1 MSNDATVGRS
11 MRVVQRVVF
20 PGADLDVV
28 PLYVETNPERG
39 AAELAAE
46 LLAESLG
53 NRDPV
58 PPAPTAM
65 GVATGETQSVIQF
78 GATLPGHPWEE
89 ILPRRS
95 ATIDAGGRVSFG
107 TYFNA
112 FPASYWRR
120 WTTVDS
126 VTLRLRVAG
135 ECMIVVYRS
144 AAKGHSF
151 PVETIGVET
160 DEPVSVERALP
171 LAPFIDGGWYWF
183 DIVAGPR
190 GTTVI
195 QAEWAVPAE
204 PPGRG
209 GGVEA
214 SPGRGGG
221 VEASS
226 GRGGGV
232 EASRAPGRLSLGFTT
247 FNRADF
253 MVGHLRTLGASP
265 EVLDLIDTVYVIDQG
280 TRQVADHPDFA
291 DSAKGLGDKLR
302 IIKQGNIGGSGGF
315 SRSMDEAVSA
325 GDSDYLLILD
335 DDITLEPESIL
346 RAATFADLA
355 RKPTI
360 VGGHMF
366 SLYDRSVLHAF
377 AESIAPRKWW
387 WEASP
392 NTKARH
398 DFGRRNLRNT
408 PWLHRR
414 AEADYNGWWM
424 CLIPTKII
432 KELGLAIPVFIKW
445 DDAEYAVRAG
455 ARGYPTVSLPGVAA
469 WHIPWLD
476 KNDALD
482 WQAYYHIRNR
492 VIVALLHSPF
502 KRGGRLMAESGER
515 QLQNLLSMQY
525 STAALRVL
533 ALEDILSGPGHL
545 HRDLGTKMASLRE
558 LRQDFTDA
566 RGSADLEDF
575 PPARR
580 KVPDQL
586 KTNTTPTNKV
596 NLMSKVAAGTLHQ
609 FRKPRKFQRPQMTL
623 PYQDAAW
630 WVLSKLD
637 SAVVSAPD
645 GTTAAWY
652 QRDRKQFRALARRSA
667 ALHLRLVMNWPRLA
681 KEYRSAAAEF
691 TSPATWR
698 ETFEASLGDPPGGP

>member
-1 MSNDATVGRS
+1 MTDDAAAGLPSVAKEDSVGLPPAIDPARS
-11 MRVVQRVVF
+11 LRVVQRVVF
-20 PGADLDVV
+20 PGTDLDVV

-65 GVATGETQSVIQF
+65 GVATGEAQSVIRF
-78 GATLPGHPWEE
+78 GVGLPAHPAEE

-95 ATIDAGGRVSFG
+95 AAISKGSRVSFA
-107 TYFNA
+107 TYFSA

-135 ECMIVVYRS
+135 ECTVIVYRS

-151 PVETIGVET
+151 PVETIGLET
-160 DEPVSVERALP
+160 DEPELVERTLP

-195 QAEWAVPAE
+195 RAEWAVPAD
-204 PPGRG
+204 PALPGRI
-209 GGVEA
+209 
-214 SPGRGGG
+214 
-221 VEASS
+221 
-226 GRGGGV
+226 
-232 EASRAPGRLSLGFTT
+232 SLGFTT

-253 MVGHLRTLGASP
+253 MVGHLRTLGASA

-280 TRQVADHPDFA
+280 TRHVTDHPDFA

-302 IIKQGNIGGSGGF
+302 IIEQGNIGGSGGF
-315 SRSMDEAVSA
+315 SRSMDETVRA

-335 DDITLEPESIL
+335 DDIILEPESIL

-366 SLYDRSVLHAF
+366 SLYDRSVLHAY
-377 AESIAPRKWW
+377 AEHIAPGKWW
-387 WEASP
+387 WEISP

-414 AEADYNGWWM
+414 AEAGYNGWWM

-455 ARGYPTVSLPGVAA
+455 RKGYPTVSLPGVAA

-492 VIVALLHSPF
+492 VIVALLHSPR
-502 KRGGRLMAESGER
+502 KRGGRLATESGER

-525 STAALRVL
+525 STAALRLL
-533 ALEDILSGPGHL
+533 ALEDVLSGPGHM
-545 HRDLGTKMASLRE
+545 HRELGTKMASLRE
-558 LRQDFTDA
+558 LRQHFGDA
-566 RGSADLEDF
+566 RGTADLDSY
-575 PPARR
+575 PPPRR
-580 KVPDQL
+580 EAPDNL
-586 KTNTTPTNKV
+586 KTNTTPTNRV
-596 NLMSKVAAGTLHQ
+596 NLMAKVAAGTLHQ
-609 FRKPRKFQRPQMTL
+609 FRKPRKFERPQMAL

-652 QRDRKQFRALARRSA
+652 QRDRKQFRSLAWRSA
-667 ALHLRLVMNWPRLA
+667 VLHLRLVRSWPRLA
-681 KEYRSAAAEF
+681 AEYRAASAEF
-691 TSPATWR
+691 TSPARWR
-698 ETFEASLGDPPGGP
+698 ETFEASLGDPPRP

>member
-1 MSNDATVGRS
+1 MTDDATAGVPSVAKEDFAGVPHAPAEGRGL
-11 MRVVQRVVF
+11 RVVQRVVF

-65 GVATGETQSVIQF
+65 GVATGETQSVIGF
-78 GATLPGHPWEE
+78 GASLAGHPWED
-89 ILPRRS
+89 LQPRRS
-95 ATIDAGGRVSFG
+95 AAISAGGRVSFG

-135 ECMIVVYRS
+135 ECTIILYRS

-151 PVETIGVET
+151 PVETIGVAN

-171 LAPFIDGGWYWF
+171 LGPFIDGGWYWF

-204 PPGRG
+204 PAPPGRI
-209 GGVEA
+209 
-214 SPGRGGG
+214 
-221 VEASS
+221 
-226 GRGGGV
+226 
-232 EASRAPGRLSLGFTT
+232 SLGFTT

-253 MVGHLRTLGASP
+253 MVGHLRTLGASA

-280 TRQVADHPDFA
+280 TRRVADHPDFA

-302 IIKQGNIGGSGGF
+302 IIEQGNIGGSGGF
-315 SRSMDEAVSA
+315 SRSMDEAARA

-366 SLYDRSVLHAF
+366 SLYDRSVLHAY

-387 WEASP
+387 WETSP

-525 STAALRVL
+525 STAALRLL
-533 ALEDILSGPGHL
+533 ALEDVLSGPGHL
-545 HRDLGTKMASLRE
+545 HRDLGTKMAALRE
-558 LRQDFTDA
+558 LRQGYTDA
-566 RGSADLEDF
+566 RGAADLDDF

-580 KVPDQL
+580 KAPDQL
-586 KTNTTPTNKV
+586 KTNTSPTNKV
-596 NLMSKVAAGTLHQ
+596 NLMTKVAVGTLHQ
-609 FRKPRKFQRPQMTL
+609 FRKPKDFQRPQMAL
-623 PYQDAAW
+623 PFQDAAW

-652 QRDRKQFRALARRSA
+652 QRDRKQFRALAWRSA
-667 ALHLRLVMNWPRLA
+667 RLHLRMVRNWPRLA
-681 KEYRSAAAEF
+681 REYRAASAEF
-691 TSPATWR
+691 TSPAKWR
-698 ETFEASLGDPPGGP
+698 ETFQASLGDPPGEP

>member
-1 MSNDATVGRS
+1 
-11 MRVVQRVVF
+11 
-20 PGADLDVV
+20 
-28 PLYVETNPERG
+28 
-39 AAELAAE
+39 
-46 LLAESLG
+46 
-53 NRDPV
+53 
-58 PPAPTAM
+58 
-65 GVATGETQSVIQF
+65 
-78 GATLPGHPWEE
+78 
-89 ILPRRS
+89 
-95 ATIDAGGRVSFG
+95 
-107 TYFNA
+107 
-112 FPASYWRR
+112 
-120 WTTVDS
+120 
-126 VTLRLRVAG
+126 
-135 ECMIVVYRS
+135 
-144 AAKGHSF
+144 
-151 PVETIGVET
+151 
-160 DEPVSVERALP
+160 
-171 LAPFIDGGWYWF
+171 
-183 DIVAGPR
+183 
-190 GTTVI
+190 
-195 QAEWAVPAE
+195 
-204 PPGRG
+204 
-209 GGVEA
+209 
-214 SPGRGGG
+214 
-221 VEASS
+221 
-226 GRGGGV
+226 
-232 EASRAPGRLSLGFTT
+232 
-247 FNRADF
+247 
-253 MVGHLRTLGASP
+253 MVGHLRTLGASA

-280 TRQVADHPDFA
+280 TRHVADHPDFP
-291 DSAKGLGDKLR
+291 DSAKRLGDKLR
-302 IIKQGNIGGSGGF
+302 IIDQGNIGGSGGF
-315 SRSMDEAVSA
+315 SRSMDETVRA

-346 RAATFADLA
+346 RAAAFADLA

-387 WEASP
+387 WETSP

-455 ARGYPTVSLPGVAA
+455 AKGYPTVSLPGVAA

-525 STAALRVL
+525 STAALRLL
-533 ALEDILSGPGHL
+533 AMEDVLSGPGHL
-545 HRDLGTKMASLRE
+545 HRDLGTKMAGLRE
-558 LRQDFTDA
+558 LRRQFTDA

-580 KVPDQL
+580 KAPDQL
-586 KTNTTPTNKV
+586 KVNTTPTNKV
-596 NLMSKVAAGTLHQ
+596 NLMTKVAAGTLHQ

-645 GTTAAWY
+645 GTTASWY
-652 QRDRKQFRALARRSA
+652 QRDRKQFGALARRSA
-667 ALHLRLVMNWPRLA
+667 ALHFRLVMNWPRLA

-691 TSPATWR
+691 TSPAKWR

>member
-1 MSNDATVGRS
+1 MTDDAMAGLPSVAKEGAVGVPPALAGRGL
-11 MRVVQRVVF
+11 RVVQRVVF

-65 GVATGETQSVIQF
+65 GVATGETQSVIRF
-78 GATLPGHPWEE
+78 GVGLPAHPAEE
-89 ILPRRS
+89 IGPRRS
-95 ATIDAGGRVSFG
+95 AAISPGGRVSFG

-120 WTTVDS
+120 WTTADS

-135 ECMIVVYRS
+135 ECSIILYRS

-151 PVETIGVET
+151 PVETIAVDT
-160 DEPVSVERALP
+160 DEPEPVTRALP
-171 LAPFIDGGWYWF
+171 LSPFIDGGWYWF

-195 QAEWAVPAE
+195 KADWAVPDDPA
-204 PPGRG
+204 P
-209 GGVEA
+209 
-214 SPGRGGG
+214 
-221 VEASS
+221 
-226 GRGGGV
+226 
-232 EASRAPGRLSLGFTT
+232 PGRLSLGFTT

-265 EVLDLIDTVYVIDQG
+265 EVLDLIDAVYVIDQG
-280 TRQVADHPDFA
+280 TRRVTDHPDFA

-302 IIKQGNIGGSGGF
+302 IIEQGNIGGSGGF
-315 SRSMDEAVSA
+315 SRSMDETVRA

-387 WEASP
+387 WETSP

-455 ARGYPTVSLPGVAA
+455 AKGYPTVSLPGVAA

-525 STAALRVL
+525 STAALRLL
-533 ALEDILSGPGHL
+533 AMEDVLSGPGHL
-545 HRDLGTKMASLRE
+545 HRDLGTKMAALRE
-558 LRQDFTDA
+558 LRRGYTDA
-566 RGSADLEDF
+566 SGVADLADF

-580 KVPDQL
+580 KAPDQL
-586 KTNTTPTNKV
+586 KTSTTPTNRV
-596 NLMSKVAAGTLHQ
+596 NLMAKVAAGTLHQ
-609 FRKPRKFQRPQMTL
+609 FRKPGKFQRPQMTL

-630 WVLSKLD
+630 WVLSRLD

-652 QRDRKQFRALARRSA
+652 KRDRKQFRALARRSA
-667 ALHLRLVMNWPRLA
+667 ALHLRMVTNWPRLA
-681 KEYRSAAAEF
+681 KEYRAAAAEF
-691 TSPATWR
+691 TSPAKWR

>member
-1 MSNDATVGRS
+1 MTNDAAAGLPSVAKEGAVGVPAPAQAGRS
-11 MRVVQRVVF
+11 IRVVQRVVF

-89 ILPRRS
+89 ILPRRC
-95 ATIDAGGRVSFG
+95 AAITEGGRVSFG

-120 WTTVDS
+120 WTDVDS
-126 VTLRLRVAG
+126 VTLRIRVAG
-135 ECMIVVYRS
+135 ECAIIVYRS

-151 PVETIGVET
+151 PVETIQVET
-160 DEPVSVERALP
+160 DEPVQVERVLP

-183 DIVAGPR
+183 DIVAGPH
-190 GTTVI
+190 GTALI
-195 QAEWAVPAE
+195 QAEWAVPVE
-204 PPGRG
+204 PDR
-209 GGVEA
+209 
-214 SPGRGGG
+214 
-221 VEASS
+221 
-226 GRGGGV
+226 
-232 EASRAPGRLSLGFTT
+232 PGRLSLGFTT
-247 FNRADF
+247 INRADF

-265 EVLDLIDTVYVIDQG
+265 EVLDLIDAVYVIDQG
-280 TRQVADHPDFA
+280 TRHVADHPDFGDA
-291 DSAKGLGDKLR
+291 AKGLGDKLR
-302 IIKQGNIGGSGGF
+302 IIEQGNIGGSGGF
-315 SRSMDEAVSA
+315 SRSMDETVSA

-355 RKPTI
+355 RKPMI

-432 KELGLAIPVFIKW
+432 KELGLAIPAFIKW

-455 ARGYPTVSLPGVAA
+455 EKGYPTVSLPGVAA

-482 WQAYYHIRNR
+482 WQAYYHHRNR
-492 VIVALLHSPF
+492 IVAALLHSPH
-502 KRGGRLMAESGER
+502 KRGGRLLAESAER
-515 QLQNLLSMQY
+515 QLQSLLSMQY
-525 STAALRVL
+525 STAALRLL
-533 ALEDILSGPGHL
+533 AIEDVLSGPAHL
-545 HRDLGTKMASLRE
+545 HRDLATRLSE
-558 LRQDFTDA
+558 LQEYRRPYRDA
-566 RGSADLEDF
+566 QAEPDIESF

-580 KVPDQL
+580 KAPDNL
-586 KTNTTPTNKV
+586 KASTTPTNKI
-596 NLMSKVAAGTLHQ
+596 NLLTKAATGTMHQ
-609 FRKPRKFQRPQMTL
+609 LRAPRKGARERPQMAL
-623 PYQDAAW
+623 PNQDTAW
-630 WVLSKLD
+630 WVLSRLD
-637 SAVVSAPD
+637 SATVSAAD
-645 GTTAAWY
+645 GASAAWY
-652 QRDRKQFRALARRSA
+652 QRDRKLFRSLSQRSTLLHAR
-667 ALHLRLVMNWPRLA
+667 LLREWPRLA
-681 KEYRSAAAEF
+681 AEYRAAAAEF
-691 TSPATWR
+691 TSPEKWR
-698 ETFEASLGDPPGGP
+698 ETFGISPGTSADDQPGGP

>member
-1 MSNDATVGRS
+1 MTDDPTAGLPPVAKEGAVGAPVPVTAGRS
-11 MRVVQRVVF
+11 LRVVHRVVF

-28 PLYVETNPERG
+28 PLYVETDPERG

-65 GVATGETQSVIQF
+65 GVATADPQSVIRF
-78 GATLPGHPWEE
+78 GVGLPAHPAEE

-95 ATIDAGGRVSFG
+95 AAISAGGRVSFA

-135 ECMIVVYRS
+135 ECTIILYRS

-151 PVETIGVET
+151 PVETIHVET
-160 DEPVSVERALP
+160 DEPETVERTLP

-183 DIVAGPR
+183 DIVAGPE

-195 QAEWAVPAE
+195 KADWAVPAE
-204 PPGRG
+204 PAPPGRI
-209 GGVEA
+209 
-214 SPGRGGG
+214 
-221 VEASS
+221 
-226 GRGGGV
+226 
-232 EASRAPGRLSLGFTT
+232 SLGFTT
-247 FNRADF
+247 MNRADF

-280 TRQVADHPDFA
+280 TRRVAGHPDFA
-291 DSAKGLGDKLR
+291 DSAKGLGDRLR
-302 IIKQGNIGGSGGF
+302 IIEQGNIGGSGGF
-315 SRSMDEAVSA
+315 SRSMDETVRA
-325 GDSDYLLILD
+325 GNSDYLLILD
-335 DDITLEPESIL
+335 DDINLEPESIL
-346 RAATFADLA
+346 RAAAFADLA

-387 WEASP
+387 WETSP

-414 AEADYNGWWM
+414 AESDYNGWWM

-455 ARGYPTVSLPGVAA
+455 SKGYPTVSLPGVAA

-525 STAALRVL
+525 STAALRML
-533 ALEDILSGPGHL
+533 AIEDVLSGPGHL
-545 HRDLGTKMASLRE
+545 HRDLGTKMAGLRE
-558 LRQDFTDA
+558 LRQQFTDA
-566 RGSADLEDF
+566 RGSVDLEDF

-596 NLMSKVAAGTLHQ
+596 NLMTKVVAGTLHQ
-609 FRKPRKFQRPQMTL
+609 FRKPRDFKRPQMAL

-630 WVLSKLD
+630 WVLSRLD

-652 QRDRKQFRALARRSA
+652 RRDRKQFRRLAWRSA
-667 ALHLRLVMNWPRLA
+667 ALHMRLVMNWPRLA
-681 KEYRSAAAEF
+681 REYRAAATDF

-698 ETFEASLGDPPGGP
+698 ETFAASLGDPPGGP

>member
-1 MSNDATVGRS
+1 MTDDATAGVPSVAKEDFAGLPPAAGEGRS
-11 MRVVQRVVF
+11 LRTVQRVVF

-65 GVATGETQSVIQF
+65 GVATGETQSVIRF
-78 GATLPGHPWEE
+78 GVGLPAHPAEE

-95 ATIDAGGRVSFG
+95 AAISEGARVSFG

-120 WTTVDS
+120 WTAVDS

-135 ECMIVVYRS
+135 ECTVIVYRS

-151 PVETIGVET
+151 PVETIQVET
-160 DEPVSVERALP
+160 DEPELVERTLP

-183 DIVAGPR
+183 DIVTGPR

-195 QAEWAVPAE
+195 KAEWAVPADPA
-204 PPGRG
+204 PPGRI
-209 GGVEA
+209 
-214 SPGRGGG
+214 
-221 VEASS
+221 
-226 GRGGGV
+226 
-232 EASRAPGRLSLGFTT
+232 SLGFTT
-247 FNRADF
+247 FNRANF
-253 MVGHLRTLGASP
+253 MVGHLRTLGATA
-265 EVLDLIDTVYVIDQG
+265 EVLDLIDAVYVIDQG
-280 TRQVADHPDFA
+280 TRHVADHPDFA

-302 IIKQGNIGGSGGF
+302 IIEQGNIGGSGGF
-315 SRSMDEAVSA
+315 SRSMDETVRA

-335 DDITLEPESIL
+335 DDIALEPESIL
-346 RAATFADLA
+346 RAAAFADLA

-366 SLYDRSVLHAF
+366 SLYDRSVLHAY
-377 AESIAPRKWW
+377 AEHIAPRKWW
-387 WEASP
+387 WETSP

-414 AEADYNGWWM
+414 GEAEYNGWWM

-432 KELGLAIPVFIKW
+432 KEIGLAIPLFIKW

-455 ARGYPTVSLPGVAA
+455 KKGYPTVSMPGVAA

-482 WQAYYHIRNR
+482 WQAYFHIRNR
-492 VIVALLHSPF
+492 VIVGLLHSPF
-502 KRGGRLMAESGER
+502 KRGGRLPAESAER
-515 QLQNLLSMQY
+515 QLQALLSMQY
-525 STAALRVL
+525 STAALRLL
-533 ALEDILSGPGHL
+533 AIEDVLSGPEHL
-545 HRDLGTKMASLRE
+545 HRDLGTKMAALRE
-558 LRQDFTDA
+558 LRQQFTDA
-566 RGSADLEDF
+566 RASADLADF

-580 KVPDQL
+580 KTPDSV
-586 KTNTTPTNKV
+586 KTRTTPTNPV
-596 NLMSKVAAGTLHQ
+596 NLMLKAAAGTLRQ
-609 FRKPRKFQRPQMTL
+609 FRKPRDFQRPQLAL
-623 PYQDAAW
+623 PYQDAGW
-630 WVLSKLD
+630 FVLAKLD
-637 SAVVSAPD
+637 SVVVSAPD

-652 QRDRKQFRALARRSA
+652 KRDRKQFLALARRSA
-667 ALHLRLVMNWPRLA
+667 ALHLRLAKNWPRLA
-681 KEYRSAAAEF
+681 RQYRGASAEF
-691 TSPATWR
+691 TSPAKWR
-698 ETFEASLGDPPGGP
+698 ETFEASLRDRPASPPRR

>member
-1 MSNDATVGRS
+1 MTDDVTAGTPSVAKEGSVGAPVAPPAGRS
-11 MRVVQRVVF
+11 LRVVQRVVF

-28 PLYVETNPERG
+28 PLYVETNPDRG
-39 AAELAAE
+39 AAELHAE
-46 LLAESLG
+46 QVAG
-53 NRDPV
+53 ARGYGIDKI
-58 PPAPTAM
+58 PPPPSGI
-65 GVATGETQSVIQF
+65 GVATGVTQSVIRF
-78 GATLPGHPWEE
+78 GVSLPAYPAEE

-95 ATIDAGGRVSFG
+95 AAIKAGGRVSFG

-135 ECMIVVYRS
+135 DCAIILYRS

-151 PVETIGVET
+151 PIETIQVDT
-160 DEPVSVERALP
+160 DEPVSVERTLP

-183 DIVAGPR
+183 DIVAGPQ

-195 QAEWAVPAE
+195 KADWAVPAK
-204 PPGRG
+204 P
-209 GGVEA
+209 A
-214 SPGRGGG
+214 
-221 VEASS
+221 
-226 GRGGGV
+226 
-232 EASRAPGRLSLGFTT
+232 APGRISLGFTT

-253 MVGHLRTLGASP
+253 MVEHLRALGSTP
-265 EVLDLIDTVYVIDQG
+265 EVLDLIDAVYVADQG
-280 TRQVADHPDFA
+280 TKRVADHPDFGDA
-291 DSAKGLGDKLR
+291 AKALGDRLR
-302 IIKQGNIGGSGGF
+302 VIEQGNIGGSGGF
-315 SRSMDEAVSA
+315 SRSMDEVVRA

-335 DDITLEPESIL
+335 DDIALEPESIL

-366 SLYDRSVLHAF
+366 SLYDRSVLHAY
-377 AESIAPRKWW
+377 AEHISPIKWW
-387 WEASP
+387 WDSSP
-392 NTKARH
+392 NTRARH

-414 AEADYNGWWM
+414 AEAEYNGWWM

-432 KELGLAIPVFIKW
+432 REIGLAVPLFIKW

-455 ARGYPTVSLPGVAA
+455 KKGYPTVSMPGVAA

-502 KRGGRLMAESGER
+502 KRGGRLPAESAER
-515 QLQNLLSMQY
+515 QFQALLSMQY
-525 STAALRVL
+525 STAALRL
-533 ALEDILSGPGHL
+533 MAIEDVLSGPEHM
-545 HRDLGTKMASLRE
+545 HRDLGTKMATLRE
-558 LRQDFTDA
+558 LRQQFTDA
-566 RGSADLEDF
+566 RGVVDLADF

-580 KVPDQL
+580 KTPDNV

-596 NLMSKVAAGTLHQ
+596 NLMTKAMGGALHQ
-609 FRKPRKFQRPQMTL
+609 FRKPKDFQRPQL
-623 PYQDAAW
+623 QLAYQDAGW
-630 WVLSKLD
+630 FVLSKLD

-652 QRDRKQFRALARRSA
+652 KRDPKQFRALAWRSA
-667 ALHLRLVMNWPRLA
+667 NAHLRLLRNWPRLA
-681 KEYRSAAAEF
+681 KQYRAASAEF
-691 TSPATWR
+691 TSPAKWR
-698 ETFEASLGDPPGGP
+698 ETFEASLRDRSDGQ

>member
-1 MSNDATVGRS
+1 MTNDATAGVPPVDKEGAAGAPAPAPAGRS

-53 NRDPV
+53 SRDPA

-65 GVATGETQSVIQF
+65 GVATGETQSVIRF
-78 GATLPGHPWEE
+78 GVGLPTHPAEE

-95 ATIDAGGRVSFG
+95 AAISEGGRVSFG

-126 VTLRLRVAG
+126 VTLRIRLAG
-135 ECMIVVYRS
+135 ECTIVVYRS

-151 PVETIGVET
+151 PVETIQIET
-160 DEPVSVERALP
+160 DEPESVERVLP
-171 LAPFIDGGWYWF
+171 LGPFIDGGWYWF

-204 PPGRG
+204 P
-209 GGVEA
+209 
-214 SPGRGGG
+214 
-221 VEASS
+221 
-226 GRGGGV
+226 
-232 EASRAPGRLSLGFTT
+232 APHGRLSLGFTT
-247 FNRADF
+247 FNRTDF
-253 MVGHLRTLGASP
+253 MVGHLRALGASP

-280 TRQVADHPDFA
+280 TRHVADHPDFG
-291 DSAKGLGDKLR
+291 DSAKALGDKLR
-302 IIKQGNIGGSGGF
+302 IIEQGNIGGSGGF
-315 SRSMDEAVSA
+315 SRSMDETVRA

-335 DDITLEPESIL
+335 DDIVLEPESIL

-387 WEASP
+387 WESSP

-432 KELGLAIPVFIKW
+432 KELGLAIPAFIKW

-455 ARGYPTVSLPGVAA
+455 AKGYPTVSLPGVAA

-525 STAALRVL
+525 STAALRML
-533 ALEDILSGPGHL
+533 ALEDVLSGPGHL

-558 LRQDFTDA
+558 LRQQFTDA

-586 KTNTTPTNKV
+586 KTSTTPTNKV
-596 NLMSKVAAGTLHQ
+596 NLMTKVATGTLHQ

-645 GTTAAWY
+645 GTTASWY
-652 QRDRKQFRALARRSA
+652 RRDRKQFRALARRSA
-667 ALHLRLVMNWPRLA
+667 ALHLRMVMNWPRLA
-681 KEYRSAAAEF
+681 REYRDAAAEF
-691 TSPATWR
+691 TGPAQWR

>member
-1 MSNDATVGRS
+1 
-11 MRVVQRVVF
+11 
-20 PGADLDVV
+20 
-28 PLYVETNPERG
+28 
-39 AAELAAE
+39 
-46 LLAESLG
+46 
-53 NRDPV
+53 
-58 PPAPTAM
+58 
-65 GVATGETQSVIQF
+65 
-78 GATLPGHPWEE
+78 
-89 ILPRRS
+89 
-95 ATIDAGGRVSFG
+95 
-107 TYFNA
+107 
-112 FPASYWRR
+112 
-120 WTTVDS
+120 
-126 VTLRLRVAG
+126 
-135 ECMIVVYRS
+135 
-144 AAKGHSF
+144 
-151 PVETIGVET
+151 
-160 DEPVSVERALP
+160 
-171 LAPFIDGGWYWF
+171 
-183 DIVAGPR
+183 
-190 GTTVI
+190 
-195 QAEWAVPAE
+195 
-204 PPGRG
+204 
-209 GGVEA
+209 
-214 SPGRGGG
+214 
-221 VEASS
+221 
-226 GRGGGV
+226 
-232 EASRAPGRLSLGFTT
+232 
-247 FNRADF
+247 
-253 MVGHLRTLGASP
+253 
-265 EVLDLIDTVYVIDQG
+265 
-280 TRQVADHPDFA
+280 
-291 DSAKGLGDKLR
+291 
-302 IIKQGNIGGSGGF
+302 
-315 SRSMDEAVSA
+315 MDEAVRA

-346 RAATFADLA
+346 RAAAFADLA

-387 WEASP
+387 WETSP

-455 ARGYPTVSLPGVAA
+455 AQGYPTVSLPGVAA

-533 ALEDILSGPGHL
+533 AIEDVLSGPGHL
-545 HRDLGTKMASLRE
+545 HRDLGTKMTSLRE
-558 LRQDFTDA
+558 LRRQFTDA

-586 KTNTTPTNKV
+586 KTSTTPTNRV
-596 NLMSKVAAGTLHQ
+596 TLMAKVAAGTLHQ

-652 QRDRKQFRALARRSA
+652 QRDRKQFRELARRSA
-667 ALHLRLVMNWPRLA
+667 VLHMRLVMNWPRLA

-691 TSPATWR
+691 TSPAKWR
-698 ETFEASLGDPPGGP
+698 ETFEASLGDHPDGP